1 MKILIILL
9 CLTGCGTT
17 QYVPMYIMPK
27 PPPIL
32 LIECEP
38 ATLLT
43 TGDMQ
48 DIASVM
54 IINAGKYKKCKN
66 NNDQWINWY
75 NGQQK
80 IINGEKK

>member
-1 MKILIILL
+1 M
-9 CLTGCGTT
+9 CLTGCSTT
-17 QYVPMYIMPK
+17 QYVPTYIMPK
-27 PPPIL
+27 APPIL

-48 DIASVM
+48 DIASVL
-54 IINAGKYKKCKN
+54 IINAGKSKKCKN
-66 NNDQWINWY
+66 NNHQWINWY

-80 IINGEKK
+80 IINGEKNWK

>member
-9 CLTGCGTT
+9 SLTGCSTT
-17 QYVPMYIMPK
+17 QYVPTYIMPK
-27 PPPIL
+27 APPIL

-54 IINAGKYKKCKN
+54 IINAGKSKKCKN
-66 NNDQWINWY
+66 NNHQWINWY

-80 IINGEKK
+80 IINE